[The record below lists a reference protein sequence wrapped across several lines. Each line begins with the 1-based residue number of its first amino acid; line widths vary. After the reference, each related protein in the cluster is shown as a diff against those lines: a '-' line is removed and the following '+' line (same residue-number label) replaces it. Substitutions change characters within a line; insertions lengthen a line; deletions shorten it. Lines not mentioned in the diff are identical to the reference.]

1 MEEEIWDESDS
12 GEARFFSLILWQEFK
27 ISMLNLRSLGFCL
40 LLLFDWL
47 IKNVFSVVNGCGVFF
62 SSLSK
67 SLRRSLLEARKFLK
81 ILVLFKGEVSRK
93 SSFFFSD
100 ERQLSSLALNLLS
113 LVFLWGE
120 GDVDLFK
127 SNTLNG
133 EEFLESADLSLAD
146 VTLSSELNLADFE
159 GECSLIRVGFPGPIV
174 M

>member
-1 MEEEIWDESDS
+1 MEEEIWEESDS
-12 GEARFFSLILWQEFK
+12 GEALFFSLILWQEFK
-27 ISMLNLRSLGFCL
+27 ISILNLRSFSFC
-40 LLLFDWL
+40 LLLFDWF
-47 IKNVFSVVNGCGVFF
+47 IKNVFSVVNGCGIFF

-100 ERQLSSLALNLLS
+100 ERQLSSLEFNLLS

-127 SNTLNG
+127 SNALNG